1 MLGYPNGALKAWRG
15 TSQSNSHNF
24 GLSVTGKFIMTNL
37 GCTGN
42 EASVAD
48 CNKDFDCGSCSCNTN
63 TEVAGIKCK
72 L

>member
-1 MLGYPNGALKAWRG
+1 MLGYPNGALNAWQG
-15 TSQSNSHNF
+15 SITKQNF
-24 GLSVTGKFIMTNL
+24 GASVTGKFIFYYI
-37 GCTGN
+37 GCNGN

-48 CNKDFDCGSCSCNTN
+48 CSKSYDCGSCGCNTN